1 MLLSCAEMNNYEG
14 EKRFANIFCT
24 MWDSN
29 CGKDGE
35 KISYLKTSDV
45 SAVIGMFHFSVTY
58 NIQQ

>member
-1 MLLSCAEMNNYEG
+1 MNNYEG